1 MRVMSVSDEKLEHAH
16 ALAAE
21 IVATHSKRY
30 APLFEIL
37 DIELERRRS
46 RLATINQ
53 TASNARLST
62 QRAKRR
68 KQRRNRPGKDAQSS
82 PVRAGDTS

>member
-1 MRVMSVSDEKLEHAH
+1 MSVSDEKLENAH

-68 KQRRNRPGKDAQSS
+68 KQRRNRPGKNRQMD
-82 PVRAGDTS
+82 R

>member
-1 MRVMSVSDEKLEHAH
+1 MSVSDEKLENAH

-21 IVATHSKRY
+21 IVATHSERY

-37 DIELERRRS
+37 DIELERRKS

-82 PVRAGDTS
+82 PVPVDDIS

>member
-1 MRVMSVSDEKLEHAH
+1 MSVSDEKLEHAH

-37 DIELERRRS
+37 DNELERRRS
-46 RLATINQ
+46 RLATIDQ

-68 KQRRNRPGKDAQSS
+68 KQRRNRPGKDVQSS
-82 PVRAGDTS
+82 LS

>member
-1 MRVMSVSDEKLEHAH
+1 MSVSDEKLEHAR

-21 IVATHSKRY
+21 IVATHSPRY

-37 DIELERRRS
+37 DDELERRKS

-53 TASNARLST
+53 TASHARLSI

-68 KQRRNRPGKDAQSS
+68 KQRRNRPGKDA
-82 PVRAGDTS
+82 